1 MDKDTLVSC
10 KGCGKHVDMYYCTR
24 TLMNSGW
31 FFFCDECAN
40 NGTWARVI
48 NKAVK
53 DEQNKSGAE

>member
-10 KGCGKHVDMYYCTR
+10 KGCGKHIDMYYCTR
-24 TLMNSGW
+24 TLMDSGW

-40 NGTWARVI
+40 NGTWAKVI

-53 DEQNKSGAE
+53 R